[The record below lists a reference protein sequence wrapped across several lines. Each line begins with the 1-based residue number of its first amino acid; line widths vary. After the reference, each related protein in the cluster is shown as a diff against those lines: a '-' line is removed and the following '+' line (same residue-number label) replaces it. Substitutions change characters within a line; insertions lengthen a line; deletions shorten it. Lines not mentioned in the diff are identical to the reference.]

1 MHCVAAK
8 GQTTPHHHREGEQSE
23 IPEIGFDYGFL
34 GRHLIEGTMSIICM
48 KDQRTNSHGATAVP
62 NKGRCDYATSYLHAF
77 IRGLGYKKVVFRS
90 DNERSLLALLEA
102 VSASLP

>member
-1 MHCVAAK
+1 M
-8 GQTTPHHHREGEQSE
+8 P
-23 IPEIGFDYGFL
+23 
-34 GRHLIEGTMSIICM
+34 IICM

-102 VSASLP
+102 VSASLPEVEVIPKTSPEGDHQASGLA